1 MASVKD
7 LITRR
12 YQNFRGVDFS
22 HSDVQSYRSPLS
34 INMWKNYEDSNGTCI
49 ETRPGMKLLDTFG
62 NQIFGLFFYKILN
75 TTQVLI
81 HVGTKLLRWDN
92 YPTTPATT
100 TEIYTGLNPAPS
112 QSFVFNNIFFLK
124 DGINYIEYNGT
135 TAQDVVPTIPITSIG
150 KKPTGEIYNDNYDT
164 VYQPVNVLTPKR
176 KNGFVADGTSTEYH
190 LDSPELDPA
199 STFILTATVNGVDK
213 VETLDFS
220 VDRTNGVVTFFSPPP
235 APLEDG
241 ESNVFITF
249 SKTGTNYATR
259 IQKCTLLCEFD
270 NRIFFSGNQ
279 DYPNAIFHSELNDP
293 RYIRDTAYY
302 EDGLDLA
309 PIRAIIPGNN
319 ALWVIKEINQNTT
332 GIYYHT
338 PTIDARE
345 GRIYP
350 GVSGNINVGC
360 VSTGI
365 NFNDDIVFFSKSGL
379 EGISGN
385 MYSEQLLSHRSS
397 LVDSK
402 MLSETGYKNVKICEY
417 KDYLM
422 CLMGSHVYLAD
433 SRQKFQ
439 NNTNEIEYEWYYWEL
454 PNDINYITEYQGE
467 LFLGNEAGELYK
479 FDSTS
484 EEEIESCW
492 TTSKD
497 DFGYEAYIKTTN
509 KRGGVATLKPMNNDS
524 IKVSTIVDGD
534 LREKNIYSDIKGY
547 IAYRIK
553 DKKFKEIQLK
563 FSSDKPFG
571 LYSCTLQGFVAGYIK
586 R

>member
-1 MASVKD
+1 MASVND

-22 HSDVQSYRSPLS
+22 NSDVQSYRSPLS

-81 HVGTKLLRWDN
+81 HVGTKLVRWDN

-100 TEIYTGLNPAPS
+100 TDIYNGLNPAPS
-112 QSFVFNNIFFLK
+112 KSFVYNNIFFLK

-190 LDSPELDPA
+190 LDTPDLDPA
-199 STFILTATVNGVDK
+199 STFILTATVNGVEK

-220 VDRTNGVVTFFSPPP
+220 VDRENGVVTFFTAPE

-249 SKTGTNYATR
+249 SKTGQDYVER
-259 IQKCTLLCEFD
+259 IKKCTLLCEFD

-279 DYPNAIFHSELNDP
+279 NYPNAIFHSELNDP

-309 PIRAIIPGNN
+309 PIKAIIPGNN

-338 PTIDARE
+338 PTIDAKE

-350 GVSGNINVGC
+350 GVNGNINVGC

-379 EGISGN
+379 EGINGN
-385 MYSEQLLSHRSS
+385 MYSEQLIAHRSS

-402 MLSETGYKNVKICEY
+402 MLSETDYTNVKLCEY
-417 KDYLM
+417 KGYLL
-422 CLMGSHVYLAD
+422 CLIGSHVYLAD

-454 PNDINYITEYQGE
+454 ANNINYITEYQGN
-467 LFLGNEAGELYK
+467 LFLGNEDGELYQ
-479 FDSTS
+479 FDLESD
-484 EEEIESCW
+484 EEVSSCW

-509 KRGGVATLKPMNNDS
+509 KRGGVATLKKMNNDA

-534 LREKNIYSDIKGY
+534 VREKNTYADTKGY

-571 LYSCTLQGFVAGYIK
+571 LFSCTLQGFVAGYIK